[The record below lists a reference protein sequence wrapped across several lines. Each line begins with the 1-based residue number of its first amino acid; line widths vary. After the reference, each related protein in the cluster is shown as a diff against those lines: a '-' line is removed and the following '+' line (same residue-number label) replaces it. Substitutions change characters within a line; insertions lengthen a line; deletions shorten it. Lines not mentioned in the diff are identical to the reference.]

1 MYVWETISYGKKN
14 LRQNKNHRGNKKKLK
29 GRTSKRRGRRKNDV
43 ERSGGKASPATAPS
57 PNQLYENLNAHV
69 QTCLRRGVIRVESER
84 TKNVNNALTYRYAF

>member
-57 PNQLYENLNAHV
+57 PQSAVRKFE
-69 QTCLRRGVIRVESER
+69 CSR
-84 TKNVNNALTYRYAF
+84 TDVFTPGRYSSGK